1 MTAEDMN
8 KQKMLQK
15 LRFSNFKSE
24 SRQTTSKQS
33 LVTTDDNLVSISLPF
48 LDHILSNS
56 KTHKDPVP

>member
-33 LVTTDDNLVSISLPF
+33 LVTTDDELSFDFATFPRPHSLQLEVF
-48 LDHILSNS
+48 
-56 KTHKDPVP
+56 